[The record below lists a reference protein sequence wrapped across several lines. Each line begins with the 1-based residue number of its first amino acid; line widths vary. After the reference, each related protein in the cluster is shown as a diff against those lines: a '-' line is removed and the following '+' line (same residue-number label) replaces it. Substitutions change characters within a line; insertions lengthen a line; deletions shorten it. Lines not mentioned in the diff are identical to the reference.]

1 VWSDEACDGFCI
13 ESIPDG
19 SFVRGKGK
27 KRGEQG
33 EEDRQKR

>member
-1 VWSDEACDGFCI
+1 MDFA
-13 ESIPDG
+13 SIPDG